1 MYVKRHYSEII
12 IIHKRKFAVDFVM
25 QLMSLQIWYDKVHTC
40 CQTVRF
46 LIFTNILIKKEDNNP
61 NFNFQPKIE
70 NFNY

>member
-1 MYVKRHYSEII
+1 MYVKRHYSEIL

-46 LIFTNILIKKEDNNP
+46 LIFTNILIKKKIITQILI
-61 NFNFQPKIE
+61 FNLK
-70 NFNY
+70 